1 MYFIASEN
9 QLHISEHNFPISLK
23 SSIGFKTK
31 LFFFFFLKKKEKSPF
46 SLCVF
51 AYANQTVEVLHSEM
65 LEMNA
70 RVSWHVY
77 CAFQ

>member
-31 LFFFFFLKKKEKSPF
+31 LFSFFLKKKKGKKSLL
-46 SLCVF
+46 SVF